1 VTFAV
6 TLVIGAINQMA
17 FAHRLAEFGT
27 LHALG
32 FRKERLARRLALET
46 AGPAL
51 IGWAAGILLA
61 WGGMALLS
69 RAAYAPRGF
78 GFDPVSLTALPFVM
92 LVPPVVIGSALF
104 AALRALGRLDAV
116 AVVERGEL
124 SLEGV
129 QSGPGSRTPA
139 GSLPQP
145 LASATFYRRHM
156 RQAAVLILATLLLIL
171 GTSLL
176 FFIFSAGADAIQPAL
191 NNFSRISAVSPNKE
205 PLDPVVID
213 QIRSHPS
220 VERVMNVYA
229 FPSVKIS
236 IPPMFPDE
244 PIETLCV
251 SADDM
256 AYLVGLYHLTL
267 AEGRLP
273 HANTNEVVIPW
284 VVAKNRNIRAGM
296 VIGDPANPAYPNA
309 VSLPIPIVVSGIFA
323 PAETIAGETWFSFM
337 SLEYVEPFRESDLT
351 LIVVPRAGE
360 KAALDAWLE
369 SRIAGNNR
377 IVLTYGN
384 QRAAYQ
390 KQMGSMLSTFLF
402 MESVIALMAA
412 MALAGLQSIFLAQR
426 QAEFGVLQA
435 LGFSRRQLAGRIL
448 RELLFIASAA
458 WLAGMTGCIVILL
471 FLQQGVF
478 ASIGLQLDFFNPTP
492 WLSTLPI
499 PAMVLAIGALAAAW
513 MLSRLD
519 PVAIIERRG

>member
-1 VTFAV
+1 MAV
-6 TLVIGAINQMA
+6 
-17 FAHRLAEFGT
+17 
-27 LHALG
+27 
-32 FRKERLARRLALET
+32 
-46 AGPAL
+46 
-51 IGWAAGILLA
+51 
-61 WGGMALLS
+61 LS
-69 RAAYAPRGF
+69 RAVYAPRGF
-78 GFDPVSLTALPFVM
+78 GFNPMSLTSLPFVM
-92 LVPPVVIGSALF
+92 LVPPVVIGSALL
-104 AALRALGRLDAV
+104 AALRALGRMDSV
-116 AVVERGEL
+116 AVIERGEL
-124 SLEGV
+124 SLEGER
-129 QSGPGSRTPA
+129 SRPASRTQA

-156 RQAAVLILATLLLIL
+156 RQAAVLIFATLLLIL

-176 FFIFSAGADAIQPAL
+176 FFIFSAGADAIRPAV

-205 PLDPVVID
+205 PLDPALID
-213 QIRSHPS
+213 QIRTHPL

-273 HANTNEVVIPW
+273 HPNTNEVVIPW
-284 VVAKNRNIRAGM
+284 VVAKNRNIRVGTG
-296 VIGDPANPAYPNA
+296 IGDPANPAYPNA

-323 PAETIAGETWFSFM
+323 PADTIAEETWLSFM
-337 SLEYVEPFRESDLT
+337 SLEYVEPYRESDLS
-351 LIVVPRAGE
+351 LIVVPRAGQ
-360 KAALDAWLE
+360 KAALDGWLE

-377 IVLTYGN
+377 IVLTFGN
-384 QRAAYQ
+384 QQAAYQ
-390 KQMGSMLSTFLF
+390 KEMGSMLFTFSW
-402 MESVIALMAA
+402 MESIIALMAA
-412 MALAGLQSIFLAQR
+412 LALAGLQYIFLAQR

-435 LGFSRRQLAGRIL
+435 LGFARRQLAGCIL
-448 RELLFIASAA
+448 REMIFIASAA

-478 ASIGLQLDFFNPTP
+478 ASIGLQLDLFNPTP

-499 PAMVLAIGALAAAW
+499 PAAVLAIGAITAAW

-519 PVAIIERRG
+519 PIAIIERRA